1 MYQVILSNKAEKQ
14 LGKLERPLQE
24 RIVTALE
31 RIRIRPEAY
40 ITKLVGEQLYKFRV
54 GDYRIIIDIDQ
65 GLLRI
70 LVIKIAH
77 RKNVYDY
84 SKLHK

>member
-70 LVIKIAH
+70 LVVKIAH

>member
-1 MYQVILSNKAEKQ
+1 MYQVILSDKAEKQ
-14 LGKLERPLQE
+14 LAKLERPLQE
-24 RIVTALE
+24 RIVAALE

-70 LVIKIAH
+70 LVVKIAH

>member
-31 RIRIRPEAY
+31 RVRIRPEAY